1 MRRRRFSFP
10 SSPPPI
16 LSSRNDGQ
24 RKGDWSLNFWYAR
37 ARSRGGGEEEEEE
50 WANQRAMGRKRKRP
64 AEGEDLLFFSQAH
77 FQGDFK
83 EGGEEDEMGQKPK
96 SGLLPPSPSLLSLS
110 LSFVP
115 KLEQKGWSTGR
126 LELFPSLVHF
136 SSVKSTLCGGR
147 RRNFSPPLP
156 PLVSKYPWKFVL
168 VLLTPLVAPFEAF
181 FEKKNDASMTIALFY
196 GTTSVALCVSFGL
209 ASPTPSSYLSPVLP
223 SSSFV
228 TPRFVSSSSSSSLL
242 A

>member
-10 SSPPPI
+10 SSQPPI

-37 ARSRGGGEEEEEE
+37 ARSRGGEEEEEE
-50 WANQRAMGRKRKRP
+50 WANRRAMGRKRKRP

-83 EGGEEDEMGQKPK
+83 EGVEEDEMGQKPK

-136 SSVKSTLCGGR
+136 SSVKSTLWGRR
-147 RRNFSPPLP
+147 RRNFLLHFFPLY
-156 PLVSKYPWKFVL
+156 LKYPWKFVL

-181 FEKKNDASMTIALFY
+181 FEKKK
-196 GTTSVALCVSFGL
+196 TTL
-209 ASPTPSSYLSPVLP
+209 
-223 SSSFV
+223 
-228 TPRFVSSSSSSSLL
+228 R
-242 A
+242 